1 VAEIERP
8 STPIWWYLLVAVA
21 VVVAVFWLLGAVI
34 SFVVGIVKLAALI
47 ILGLAVIGYVVSRKV
62 DR

>member
-1 VAEIERP
+1 VAEVERP

-21 VVVAVFWLLGAVI
+21 VVLAVVWLLGTVI
-34 SFVVGIVKLAALI
+34 SFVFGLVKLAVLI
-47 ILGLAVIGYVVSRKV
+47 ILGLAVVGYVVSRKA